1 MLSNQEPS
9 SGRSTTATAPH
20 DVMYGEGRGVNIVLS
35 TKKRTKNLVF
45 LHLVIT
51 FEYIYQNQTG
61 LEIIT
66 SVLEL
71 LKTHTIFLY
80 IYFHITPLL
89 RPFTLRTELKQI
101 FHFL

>member
-1 MLSNQEPS
+1 MFTGLKVDKPDWFEWPFLKKPNLGFREQVLSNQEPS

-51 FEYIYQNQTG
+51 FEYILSKSN
-61 LEIIT
+61 
-66 SVLEL
+66 
-71 LKTHTIFLY
+71 
-80 IYFHITPLL
+80 
-89 RPFTLRTELKQI
+89 RT
-101 FHFL
+101 